1 MGIRLPCARSDHLY
15 GEQRS
20 VVSCGVGTPAC
31 LNILQR
37 GTARRRPHSQRD
49 AGATRGIMRKLSIR
63 DLPISD
69 RRIFMRVDFNVP
81 LDDGRVMDD
90 TRIRETLP
98 SIEYALRHGARLI
111 LASHLGRPKG
121 KSNPKMSLKPVAE
134 RLRML
139 LDKELSRGENV
150 GFCPQCIGPEAEEMA
165 LKLEKGQTL
174 LLENLRFH
182 AEEEANDENFSKQLA
197 KLADFYVNDAF
208 GTAHRAHA
216 STVGITKFVQKS
228 VAGLLM
234 EKELEYLGRA
244 LQNPE
249 RPFVAILGG
258 AKVSDKIG
266 VIKNLLSKVDVLII
280 GGGMAYT
287 FLKAQGEAVGQSL
300 VEEDKVALA
309 KELLQQAKNLKLKF
323 LLPTDHVVADRVEAN
338 AVTRVVNPG
347 EPIPANMMALDIGP
361 QTIET
366 FSEEVSRARTIVWNG
381 PMGVFELPPF
391 AKGTFKIAHAV
402 AENAGATSI
411 VGGGDSVSAVKAA
424 GVADKITH
432 ISTGGGASLE
442 FLEGQKLPG
451 VEALANK

>member
-1 MGIRLPCARSDHLY
+1 
-15 GEQRS
+15 
-20 VVSCGVGTPAC
+20 
-31 LNILQR
+31 
-37 GTARRRPHSQRD
+37 
-49 AGATRGIMRKLSIR
+49 MRKLSIR

-90 TRIRETLP
+90 TRVRETLP

-121 KSNPKMSLKPVAE
+121 QPNPKMSLKPVAE
-134 RLRML
+134 RLRMM
-139 LDKELSRGENV
+139 LDRDLARGENV
-150 GFCPQCIGPEAEEMA
+150 GFCPECVGPEAEEMA

-228 VAGLLM
+228 AAGLLM

-287 FLKAQGEAVGQSL
+287 FLKAQGEAVGKSL

-309 KELLQQAKNLKLKF
+309 KELLQQAKAQKLKF
-323 LLPTDHVVADRVEAN
+323 LLPADHVVAERVEAN
-338 AVTRVVNPG
+338 ASAKVVNAG
-347 EPIPANMMALDIGP
+347 EPIPAHMMALDIGP
-361 QTIET
+361 QTIEL

-391 AKGTFKIAHAV
+391 AKGTFKIAQAV
-402 AENAGATSI
+402 AENAGAISI
-411 VGGGDSVSAVKAA
+411 VGGGDSVAAVKAA

-442 FLEGQKLPG
+442 FLEGKKLPG
-451 VEALANK
+451 VEALSNK